1 MIVQI
6 VRKGTEAA
14 IKAEQAAKE
23 ALIISERNQNTLAEI
38 SEQVLH
44 LAKTSQD
51 SWWQVYSNNKIYSIR
66 SCKIT

>member
-44 LAKTSQD
+44 LAKTS
-51 SWWQVYSNNKIYSIR
+51 
-66 SCKIT
+66 